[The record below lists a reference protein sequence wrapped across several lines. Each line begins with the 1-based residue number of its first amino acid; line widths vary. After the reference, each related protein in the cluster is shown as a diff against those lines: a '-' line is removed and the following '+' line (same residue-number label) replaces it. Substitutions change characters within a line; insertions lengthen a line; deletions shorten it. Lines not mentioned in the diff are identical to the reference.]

1 MRSSLLCSLPLLLL
15 GLTHNTVNASINWDG
30 PGNAA
35 IDQLALTLQ
44 ALGFEN
50 AGVRPFGYGFE
61 ILSPE
66 DDEATAATATTT
78 SGEEDD
84 ARTAEQQQDEEPN
97 TEEKSFFFEIGRGWV
112 PH

>member
-66 DDEATAATATTT
+66 DENDEAIATTTTT

-84 ARTAEQQQDEEPN
+84 ARTAEQQEEPN
-97 TEEKSFFFEIGRGWV
+97 AEEKSFFFEIGTGWV

>member
-1 MRSSLLCSLPLLLL
+1 MRPLLCSLLFLILF
-15 GLTHNTVNASINWDG
+15 GLNHNTVNASINWDG

-66 DDEATAATATTT
+66 DENDEAIATTTTT

-84 ARTAEQQQDEEPN
+84 ARTAEQQEEPN
-97 TEEKSFFFEIGRGWV
+97 AEEKSFFFEIGTGWV

>member
-1 MRSSLLCSLPLLLL
+1 MRPLLCSLLFLLLL

-66 DDEATAATATTT
+66 DENDEAIATTTTT

-84 ARTAEQQQDEEPN
+84 ARTAEQQEEPN